1 MARKEKK
8 YHFIY
13 KTTNILSGKYY
24 IGMHSTNDLDDGYLG
39 SGTRLRYS
47 INKHGKENFIR
58 EILEFLP
65 TREELKNRETEI
77 VNLNEIAKINCINL
91 KVGGY
96 GGFSSEEH
104 MFKCVKA
111 GRKKTDEVLKERFG
125 KTENWLANFNSF
137 VAKKAWSSNKVYKI
151 SILKNLD
158 WVGKKHSEVSK
169 QKMRESSKGQ
179 GLGETNSQYGTC
191 WITREGENK
200 KIKKEDLNSFI
211 NDGWIKGRKI

>member
-13 KTTNILSGKYY
+13 KTTNMLSGKYY

-58 EILEFLP
+58 EILEFCK
-65 TREELKNRETEI
+65 TREELKNKEVEI

-111 GRKKTDEVLKERFG
+111 GRKKTDEVLKEKFG
-125 KTENWLANFNSF
+125 GDENWLSRFNSH
-137 VAKKAWSSNKVYKI
+137 VNKIAWENEEYRENK
-151 SILKNLD
+151 LKNLD
-158 WVGKKHSEVSK
+158 WTGKKHSDESK
-169 QKMRESSKGQ
+169 RLISKKRKGTGVGES
-179 GLGETNSQYGTC
+179 NSQFGTC
-191 WITREGENK
+191 WITKDGANK
-200 KIKKEDLNSFI
+200 KIKKEDLDTYLNE
-211 NDGWIKGRKI
+211 GWVKGRK